1 MGEVCSKNQID
12 MKTIIIVALTIII
25 ISCREKHPDAK
36 IVITLQNNKIS
47 VLDSIITVK
56 YVNESKDSL
65 FSAIKLLHLQTSS
78 DKGRELL
85 TNVYDSCY
93 VDVFLIKVESKLN
106 QMALNKEF
114 KIYGNSFLSNS
125 FDRELDLLFGV
136 KSFEA
141 DKPSFVFLPPKTTIN
156 IYYKIKNNCKV
167 PIKKLSFFENSK
179 SNKLYDLYS
188 SKKYQQIVEN
198 SFKGYRFVI
207 P

>member
-47 VLDSIITVK
+47 MLDSIITVK

-93 VDVFLIKVESKLN
+93 VDIFLIKVESKLN

-125 FDRELDLLFGV
+125 FDKEFDLLFGV

-141 DKPSFVFLPPKTTIN
+141 NKPFFVFLPPKTTIN
-156 IYYKIKNNCKV
+156 IYYKIKNNCRV
-167 PIKKLSFFENSK
+167 SIRRLSFFENSK